1 MSADVACASF
11 VLRQTDFRVNRGP
24 LPSIGQATTLCGSG
38 GTGIA
43 LKMSTAMAAGDAGS
57 GKSSTLF
64 ETSTDLP
71 QFPGDQDVLAHV
83 ATTFRNAAEARLAS
97 RGLLA
102 VAQGG
107 MPPAAAQIINVDLT
121 ELPELPVDHR
131 DHNRRKETRIRTITA
146 NKANDVKRKQL
157 IFDAW
162 TEIYGLVYKSVEVS
176 APVLAQ
182 ELKDHCDLATTSG
195 MPGGYFDG
203 PRAWAIL
210 LDRLSSD
217 GRRTEADKDFYRAA
231 ERVQRSAKL
240 ANGCLS
246 ADYSKK
252 ALAFLI
258 HIKPNLPQSYDDDD
272 TTQYLI
278 NLMPEALK
286 EGGRRIKNELRAE
299 GKYHDFMHVIKC
311 CRELVQEEQKSN
323 ITTPAFVVSEI
334 DMAVHDVRALSNT
347 TGMFLS
353 FGNASGLED
362 LAGVGYA
369 GTPGNRRWCKGCP
382 HTNGC
387 FEDPGYEGPL
397 PINVHV
403 NKERREGIERSKAAN
418 AKIPPLVPL
427 KLLKAPSAKS
437 IEEFRKKRDERR
449 KKAKERDAA
458 KDKAKAPA
466 GAAAIP
472 GGAAV
477 SGQEAWW
484 L

>member
-1 MSADVACASF
+1 
-11 VLRQTDFRVNRGP
+11 
-24 LPSIGQATTLCGSG
+24 
-38 GTGIA
+38 
-43 LKMSTAMAAGDAGS
+43 MAAGDAGS

-157 IFDAW
+157 IYDAW

-210 LDRLSSD
+210 LDRLSSG

-353 FGNASGLED
+353 FGDASGLED

-387 FEDPGYEGPL
+387 LDGT
-397 PINVHV
+397 
-403 NKERREGIERSKAAN
+403 
-418 AKIPPLVPL
+418 
-427 KLLKAPSAKS
+427 SATRTAQLS
-437 IEEFRKKRDERR
+437 R
-449 KKAKERDAA
+449 
-458 KDKAKAPA
+458 
-466 GAAAIP
+466 
-472 GGAAV
+472 
-477 SGQEAWW
+477 
-484 L
+484 